1 MFRGVGHRLALFNAL
16 VVIAIIALTGV
27 VTYLLLLHQLDAEV
41 DHALKASAEQTV
53 NVVRATQPSATT
65 STSDHSGDDDKH
77 EHDDDEIL
85 DSGDTIVFA
94 VDAGGK
100 IIYNPRDISVS
111 GIPNAAG
118 LQRAL
123 DGKDDIRSLNLSGI
137 GAVRAASLPIERDHQ
152 VVGAVQVLRSLREHD
167 AELATVRWMTLLG
180 VALGTA
186 IAVPAGLLLARRAMR
201 PIDAAFARQRAFVAD
216 ASHEL
221 RTPLTLIRANA
232 EIARQDPAEPV
243 SSIDPELA
251 SIIDEVDHT
260 DRLIDDLLTLARSD
274 AGRLDL
280 HPALHDVAVLA
291 HEVYDAML
299 PLARQLGV
307 ELRIEATPPRVA
319 LVDADRMRQVL
330 RILIDNA
337 VKYSP
342 AGREVR
348 LRVTGDD
355 TRIQIEVCDT
365 GSGIPPEHLPHLFE
379 RFYRVDQARSR
390 AVGGTGLG
398 LPIARA
404 LIEAQG
410 GSIRLTSVV
419 DQGTTVTI
427 TLPSPAKLPR
437 QSGAPA

>member
-1 MFRGVGHRLALFNAL
+1 MFRGVGRRLALFNAL
-16 VVIAIIALTGV
+16 VVIVIIALTGV
-27 VTYLLLLHQLDAEV
+27 VTYLLLLHQLSAEV

-53 NVVRATQPSATT
+53 NDVRATQPSATT
-65 STSDHSGDDDKH
+65 TSTNSSDDEHKH

-94 VDAGGK
+94 VDAGGQ
-100 IIYNPRDISVS
+100 IIYNPRGISVH
-111 GIPNAAG
+111 GIPNAAS

-123 DGKDDIRSLNLSGI
+123 DGEDDIRSLNLSGI
-137 GAVRAASLPIERDHQ
+137 GAVRVASLPIEQNHQ
-152 VVGAVQVLRSLREHD
+152 VVGAVQVLRSLHERD

-180 VALGTA
+180 VALGVA

-232 EIARQDPAEPV
+232 EIARQEPAEPV
-243 SSIDPELA
+243 DSIDPELA
-251 SIIDEVDHT
+251 SIIDEVDRT

-274 AGRLDL
+274 AGRLELLPVLLDL
-280 HPALHDVAVLA
+280 VLLA
-291 HEVYDAML
+291 QEVYDAML

-307 ELRIEATPPRVA
+307 DLRFEATPSCMA
-319 LVDADRMRQVL
+319 LVDTDRMRQVM
-330 RILIDNA
+330 RILVDNA

-342 AGREVR
+342 SGSDVLLSVTCDDARVRIEVR
-348 LRVTGDD
+348 
-355 TRIQIEVCDT
+355 DT

-390 AVGGTGLG
+390 AAGGTGLG
-398 LPIARA
+398 LSIARA
-404 LIEAQG
+404 LVEAQG
-410 GSIRLTSVV
+410 GTITLTSVV
-419 DQGTTVTI
+419 NQGTTVTI
-427 TLPSPAKLPR
+427 SLPKPAKIAR
-437 QSGAPA
+437 